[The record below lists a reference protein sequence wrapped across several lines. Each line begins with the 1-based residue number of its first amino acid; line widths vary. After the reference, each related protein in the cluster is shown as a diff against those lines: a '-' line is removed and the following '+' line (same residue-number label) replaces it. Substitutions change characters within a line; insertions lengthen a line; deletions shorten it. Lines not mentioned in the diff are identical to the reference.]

1 MFNSKF
7 VAAIATGKCAR
18 FTLALPTDS
27 HYTYKITATN
37 FGSTKNPV
45 RNFAFLLSGQDN
57 GEDSGSW
64 TYLGEIRNNGLHF
77 TRKTAVGFEKSTP
90 FILLNRIIVR
100 LAANEYEIIQ
110 NAGYKLLHL
119 GFCLRCNAELTVPQS
134 IEQGY
139 GPTCIRY
146 VS

>member
-7 VAAIATGKCAR
+7 VAAITTGKCAR
-18 FTLALPTDS
+18 FTLSMPVG

-45 RNFAFLLSGQDN
+45 RNFAFMLTGQDN

-64 TYLGEIRNNGLHF
+64 TYLGEIRNNELRF
-77 TRKTAVGFEKSTP
+77 TNKTGVGMEHSAP
-90 FILLNRIIVR
+90 FKLLNRIVCR
-100 LAANEYEIIQ
+100 LATNEYDIIEK
-110 NAGYKLLHL
+110 AGYKLLHL
-119 GFCLRCNAELTVPQS
+119 GYCLRCNAELTVPRS